1 MWEKSLIVAN
11 VSYASYLVI
20 SIAMTVW
27 VARVLSK
34 NGEMFLVKC
43 FGQDRELA
51 RSTNHLLV
59 IGFYLV
65 NIGFICA
72 RLDGWSISNVDL
84 VPNVGA
90 KVGISVLVLGIMH
103 FFNMVMIAKF
113 GRAVNGWVRTSGSES
128 QADGARPGR
137 TAA

>member
-11 VSYASYLVI
+11 VSYAAYLLI

-51 RSTNHLLV
+51 KSTNHLLV

-72 RLDGWSISNVDL
+72 RLDGWNASSVDL

-90 KVGISVLVLGIMH
+90 KVGTSVLVLGLMH

-113 GRAVNGWVRTSGSES
+113 GRAVNGWVRTSGNES
-128 QADGARPGR
+128 AAEGK